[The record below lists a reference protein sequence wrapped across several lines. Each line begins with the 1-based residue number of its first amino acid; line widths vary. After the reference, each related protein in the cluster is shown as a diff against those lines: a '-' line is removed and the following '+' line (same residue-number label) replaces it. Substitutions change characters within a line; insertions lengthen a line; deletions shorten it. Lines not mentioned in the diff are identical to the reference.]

1 MAIYRVFDNACVSLL
16 IKEAGF
22 DCEGFFAKE
31 GFLCLYQGIEIVVG
45 KWKILSILPNYTTKS
60 SLDQIAFTKLEKVLS
75 DLPKSTVPSLLSA
88 QHERSCEIVNKQK

>member
-60 SLDQIAFTKLEKVLS
+60 SLDQIAFTKLKKVLS
-75 DLPKSTVPSLLSA
+75 DLP
-88 QHERSCEIVNKQK
+88 